1 MVHPLTQNAERSSGP
16 RMVHPLTQIVARPQ
30 DGRPVTSAVGL
41 VSERVRYDMPK
52 TRRYPPVVT
61 AQDAHSILAAHGI
74 RLHIRT
80 VQRWATAGRAGGF
93 RSRSGR
99 CLFRSGR
106 LVRTF
111 YTDGPD
117 AYGRDAQPKG

>member
-1 MVHPLTQNAERSSGP
+1 MA
-16 RMVHPLTQIVARPQ
+16 
-30 DGRPVTSAVGL
+30 
-41 VSERVRYDMPK
+41 K
-52 TRRYPPVVT
+52 TRKHPPVVT
-61 AQDAHSILAAHGI
+61 AQAAQGILAAHGI

-106 LVRTF
+106 LVRTM
-111 YTDGPD
+111 YPDGPD
-117 AYGRDAQPKG
+117 AYGAGRLAR